1 MLQSQCRQGPDSKR
15 KSQPVNNHEEFS
27 VSTLATALALGL
39 VADLLLRA
47 TPWGL
52 NVGLWVALLG
62 LAAWTLRRR
71 AQAPPITTSAM
82 LAFTTVL
89 FAAGFAWRDTPVLRG
104 LDGIGLGL
112 SAALLLWRV
121 QGGLP
126 WRAGLLQHGR
136 KVIEALGQTALG
148 MPYLIA
154 RDIEWGTLPRVA
166 MLRRA
171 PSVMVGIV
179 LSIPLLLLFGGL
191 LVSAD
196 AAFRRIA
203 VNLVDIDLA
212 AWLPHLAVT
221 AGGAWVAGGYLRAL
235 LIRPDSPQP
244 PLINSQRPAR
254 VGTIELCLPLAVLDL
269 LFLSFIVVQLRYLF
283 GGAGLVEVVPG
294 LTYAEYARQGFF
306 QLVAVAFLTLP
317 LLLVI
322 DWLLDNGQGKRP
334 FRKLASLAIILLFV
348 IMVSALQRMRLYQLE
363 FGLTE
368 LRFHTTAF
376 MFWLCAVF
384 LWFSFTVL
392 RGHRERF
399 PVGAL
404 LAGVVAIAIL
414 HAVNPDR
421 WIVQTNVARAI
432 EGKPLDVDY
441 LLSLSADA
449 VPALVSA
456 LPSLPPEPGA
466 ALRYQLAER
475 ANNLAPTDWR
485 SLNWS
490 RMRATSA
497 LAKLPETR

>member
-1 MLQSQCRQGPDSKR
+1 
-15 KSQPVNNHEEFS
+15 V
-27 VSTLATALALGL
+27 
-39 VADLLLRA
+39 
-47 TPWGL
+47 
-52 NVGLWVALLG
+52 
-62 LAAWTLRRR
+62 
-71 AQAPPITTSAM
+71 PPITTTAVLASA
-82 LAFTTVL
+82 TVL
-89 FAAGFAWRDTPVLRG
+89 FAACFAWRDTPVLRG
-104 LDGIGLGL
+104 LDGIGLGV

-126 WRAGLLQHGR
+126 WRAGLMEHARSVLQ
-136 KVIEALGQTALG
+136 ALGQTALG
-148 MPYLIA
+148 MPHLVA
-154 RDIEWGTLPRVA
+154 RDIEWGTLPHAVV
-166 MLRRA
+166 LRRT
-171 PSVMVGIV
+171 PSVLVGMV
-179 LSIPLLLLFGGL
+179 LSVPLLLLFGGL

-212 AWLPHLAVT
+212 ALLPHLAVT

-235 LIRPDSPQP
+235 LIKAAPAQP
-244 PLINSQRPAR
+244 PLITPQRPVR

-306 QLVAVAFLTLP
+306 ELVVVAFLALP
-317 LLLVI
+317 LLLLI
-322 DWLLDNGQGKRP
+322 DWLLDNSPGKRA
-334 FRKLASLAIILLFV
+334 FRTLAGLTIVLLFV
-348 IMVSALQRMRLYQLE
+348 IMISALQRMRLYQLE

-368 LRFHTTAF
+368 LRFHTTSF

-384 LWFSFTVL
+384 LWFGVTVL
-392 RGHRERF
+392 RGNRERF
-399 PVGAL
+399 PAGAL
-404 LAGVVAIAIL
+404 IAGFVAIAIL

-456 LPSLPPEPGA
+456 LPALPPEPSD
-466 ALRYQLAER
+466 ALRSQLAER
-475 ANNLAPTDWR
+475 AIDLAPADWR

-497 LAKLPETR
+497 LRQLPQTD